1 MSRPLRIEFEG
12 AYYHVM
18 NRGLAYQ
25 PIFRTRHDRLT
36 FMDTVSEVHIR
47 WGLRILSYCL
57 MGNHYHL
64 CVQTPRVGLSRI
76 MRHIDGVY
84 TQRYNRRWKRDGPL
98 FRGRYRAILIE
109 RDPYLLA
116 VSRYIHHNPVK
127 AGLVKR
133 PQDYSWSSLGS
144 YLWEKKRP
152 TWLDTKEVLGYF
164 GGRRKSLLEFMR
176 GELER
181 EVIRFYQRE
190 RPGPILGSEGFIQ
203 RIRALQGDKGMDRE
217 IPERRYLAIGIEAC
231 IRAVAKTYGSS
242 VIAIL
247 ESRRGLDNEARRMAM
262 YVCREIGGH
271 GHGVIAR
278 EMGVLSYSTVSSV
291 CAMLRRELNRDQ
303 KLKKMLESTRH
314 LLAEHYRQ
322 KST

>member
-127 AGLVKR
+127 AGLVNR
-133 PQDYSWSSLGS
+133 PEDYSWSRLGS
-144 YLWEKKRP
+144 YQSERKKPR
-152 TWLDTKEVLGYF
+152 WLDTKEVLGYF
-164 GGRRKSLLEFMR
+164 GGRRKALLEFMH
-176 GELER
+176 GKVER
-181 EVIRFYQRE
+181 EVVRFYRRE
-190 RPGPILGSEGFIQ
+190 RPGPILGSEGLIQ
-203 RIRALQGDKGMDRE
+203 RIGELQGNKGLDRE
-217 IPERRYLAIGIEAC
+217 ISERRHLARGVEAC

-242 VIAIL
+242 INGIL
-247 ESRRGLDNEARRMAM
+247 
-262 YVCREIGGH
+262 
-271 GHGVIAR
+271 
-278 EMGVLSYSTVSSV
+278 
-291 CAMLRRELNRDQ
+291 
-303 KLKKMLESTRH
+303 
-314 LLAEHYRQ
+314 
-322 KST
+322 